1 MEDLKS
7 YCDLKEWIANGDI
20 SGSWLAGTAVGF
32 VWGQSH
38 PRFFCIEVGLF
49 LPTYKAILAVVGRF
63 PRTALI
69 RVGTTYSYHA
79 TGLCASETVPG
90 FISKCTMLGFS
101 GDCVS

>member
-1 MEDLKS
+1 MVTFLALGLLVQQLVLSGASPILVSQLKFS
-7 YCDLKEWIANGDI
+7 EP
-20 SGSWLAGTAVGF
+20 
-32 VWGQSH
+32 

-90 FISKCTMLGFS
+90 FISKRTMLGFS